1 MPNVALYFTDGYGTR
16 WRVYDVAFGP
26 PLAEPHQRK
35 VLALGDARARYRLFV
50 SPGPALMLRAYDFK
64 RGGDRA
70 ISAEVLS
77 AQLAT
82 ASYTPKTREVP
93 APAVPGTPLGQ

>member
-1 MPNVALYFTDGYGTR
+1 MPAIELYFNDNHGAR

-50 SPGPALMLRAYDFK
+50 PPDPSLMLRSYDFK

-70 ISAEVLS
+70 ITAEVLG

>member
-1 MPNVALYFTDGYGTR
+1 MPNAALYFTDNRGVS

-26 PLAEPHQRK
+26 PLAKPHQRK

-50 SPGPALMLRAYDFK
+50 PLDPSLMLRSYDFR

-70 ISAEVLS
+70 IAIEVLS
-77 AQLAT
+77 AQFAT
-82 ASYTPKTREVP
+82 ASYTPKTRQLP
-93 APAVPGTPLGQ
+93 ARAVPGTPLGQ